1 MSLGRLQSFV
11 LLALV
16 FTSQFRVLSVR
27 ERRHFWSSKPGRE
40 LTSSILA
47 TLVAFFLLG
56 LFGVII
62 PPLTLTQVTVALIVS
77 AAFTLGVD
85 FPKYYVFR
93 KMRL

>member
-1 MSLGRLQSFV
+1 
-11 LLALV
+11 
-16 FTSQFRVLSVR
+16 
-27 ERRHFWSSKPGRE
+27 
-40 LTSSILA
+40 LT

-56 LFGVII
+56 VFGVII
-62 PPLTLTQVTVALIVS
+62 PSLTIPQVLIALGIS